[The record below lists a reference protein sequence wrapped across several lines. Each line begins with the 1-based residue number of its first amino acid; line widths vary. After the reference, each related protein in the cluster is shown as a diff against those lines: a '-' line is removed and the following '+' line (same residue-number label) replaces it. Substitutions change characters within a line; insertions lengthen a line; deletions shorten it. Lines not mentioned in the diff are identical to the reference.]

1 MQSHQ
6 VKINICHYILI
17 HWTVSVSESHTVG
30 SHQATLKE
38 LSRVRHE
45 LLKTKA
51 DSKSLVQQEKP
62 EKDCTKTLLSY
73 QVAAE
78 PQDKGKEKHVLQQSE
93 KSVSEI
99 TVRELSNHCKFECK
113 MLFYWLSVHSS
124 S

>member
-1 MQSHQ
+1 MHA
-6 VKINICHYILI
+6 
-17 HWTVSVSESHTVG
+17 VG

-45 LLKTKA
+45 LLKAKA

-62 EKDCTKTLLSY
+62 EADCTKSLLSY

-93 KSVSEI
+93 KSVSKLISE
-99 TVRELSNHCKFECK
+99 
-113 MLFYWLSVHSS
+113 SS
-124 S
+124 PTQILMHNVVLAFSIFI